1 MSRRVYTLILPLPPS
16 VNHMYLRRRGGG
28 VRLSP
33 DAAAWK
39 QQAYYA
45 ALEVFPEALVGGIEV
60 VYDFYFPDRRPD
72 IDNSLKALNDALQG
86 AAYINDRQIMKITA
100 SKHLDKRNPRVEV
113 ALWEITNA

>member
-1 MSRRVYTLILPLPPS
+1 MSDVYSLVLPIPPS
-16 VNHMYLRRRGGG
+16 VNHMYRRNRNGG

-39 QQAYYA
+39 QAAYLA
-45 ALEVFPEALVGGIEV
+45 ALEVFPDVLTGEIEV

-86 AAYINDRQIMKITA
+86 AAYVNDRQIHRLTA
-100 SKHLDKRNPRVEV
+100 TKRVDKGSPRVEV
-113 ALWEITNA
+113 SLWEIGDE